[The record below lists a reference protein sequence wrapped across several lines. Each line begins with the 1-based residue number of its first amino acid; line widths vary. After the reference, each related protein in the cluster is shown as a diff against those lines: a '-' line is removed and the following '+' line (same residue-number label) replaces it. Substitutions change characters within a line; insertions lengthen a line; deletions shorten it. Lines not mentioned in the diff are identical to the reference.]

1 MFQIKRLEIYRRTID
16 ESYLPVRIKNWRRFT
31 EIVWPELNVTLRG
44 HKSPREAL
52 EYAKK
57 KVVRVIGGCW

>member
-31 EIVWPELNVTLRG
+31 EIVWPELNATLRG
-44 HKSPREAL
+44 HKSPKEAL
-52 EYAKK
+52 ENAKK